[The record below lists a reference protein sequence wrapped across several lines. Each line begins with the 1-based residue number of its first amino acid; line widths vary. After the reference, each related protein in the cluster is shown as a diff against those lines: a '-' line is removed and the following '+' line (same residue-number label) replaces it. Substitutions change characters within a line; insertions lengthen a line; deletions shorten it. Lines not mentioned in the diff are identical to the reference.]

1 MRSSHFAGPP
11 VAPWRDGSGQGAIV
25 YCPECGHQNPA
36 GNKFCGMCG
45 EHLPERTA
53 NPSPEKR
60 RTAEMRTEDVVRAAQ
75 ERRERIA
82 EHDPEPVRSDLR
94 HREPV
99 DAVVREPEVR
109 REPVMVTMPPK
120 PVREVTREELPRESE
135 LPAAVNDFYA
145 SRRVET
151 ASEEPTTLS
160 GPSFL
165 GLSGS
170 GNGSSYSYLYED
182 EQPSSHAGTLVFLLV
197 LAILAGVIYWKWQ
210 PLHDYVVNTALAH
223 SNTGKPAPTE
233 GTATDSTGAASA
245 QNTQP
250 TSSDKANSPNGMPQQ
265 DNAAASSDQKSDQ
278 PKTETGQPK
287 VEAAPADKDNTDKTS
302 TPKDERPRSEV
313 GRSSRFQ
320 DKGKNDE
327 ASDADSEAENE
338 KPSAQRTK
346 PQPAGAEL
354 VNSGERYLY
363 GRGVPRNCSQA
374 VSSFHSAAKQDNPTA
389 MAHLGSLYATGQCVP
404 FNRVQAY
411 QWYSRALAADRGNTY
426 IEHNL
431 NMLWREM
438 SSDERAQATQRK
450 MF

>member
-1 MRSSHFAGPP
+1 
-11 VAPWRDGSGQGAIV
+11 
-25 YCPECGHQNPA
+25 
-36 GNKFCGMCG
+36 MCG

-53 NPSPEKR
+53 SPSPDKR
-60 RTAEMRTEDVVRAAQ
+60 RTAEMRSEDVVRAAQ

-99 DAVVREPEVR
+99 DSVVREPEVR

-120 PVREVTREELPRESE
+120 HVREEVPDELPRESE
-135 LPAAVNDFYA
+135 LPAAVNDFYT
-145 SRRVET
+145 SRRHVET
-151 ASEEPTTLS
+151 VSDEPTTLS

-182 EQPSSHAGTLVFLLV
+182 EQPSSHVGTLVFLLV
-197 LAILAGVIYWKWQ
+197 LAILAGVVYWKWQ
-210 PLHDYVVNTALAH
+210 PIHDYVVNTALAH
-223 SNTGKPAPTE
+223 ANVGKPAPTQ
-233 GTATDSTGAASA
+233 GTATDSTGAANA
-245 QNTQP
+245 QNTQAP
-250 TSSDKANSPNGMPQQ
+250 ATDQASNPNGMPQQ
-265 DNAAASSDQKSDQ
+265 DSAAASTDQKTDQ
-278 PKTETGQPK
+278 PKSESAQPK
-287 VEAAPADKDNTDKTS
+287 DQAAPAEKDNSDKTS
-302 TPKDERPRSEV
+302 NPKDERPQSEV

-320 DKGKNDE
+320 DVKGKNDE
-327 ASDADSEAENE
+327 ASDESTRSDSE
-338 KPSAQRTK
+338 KPSARRAK

-354 VNSGERYLY
+354 VDSGERYLY
-363 GRGVPRNCSQA
+363 GRGVPRNCNQA
-374 VSSFHSAAKQDNPTA
+374 VSSFNTAAKQDNPRA

-438 SSDERAQATQRK
+438 SSGERAQATQKK